1 MKNLIIIGAG
11 GMGRE
16 IFDLA
21 TTCAGH
27 NKDYV
32 IKGFL
37 DDNTSALDNYRGYA
51 KILSKIESYLPEPN
65 DVFVSSMGNVKQKAR
80 CIELVIA
87 KGGQFISL
95 VHPQA
100 EIGKNTILGP
110 GCILLK
116 NAYVGADCIIG
127 SHVLIQ
133 ISAVVGHDVN
143 IGNYSRL
150 DCNVVCVGGSKLEEL
165 VTVHTSTVIN
175 QNVVVEKGSTVGAN
189 SFVIR
194 KVRANTSVFGSPAK
208 RIS

>member
-21 TTCAGH
+21 KICAGY
-27 NKDYV
+27 NNDYI

-37 DDNTSALDNYRGYA
+37 DDNASALDNYRGYA
-51 KILSKIESYLPEPN
+51 KILSKIESYLPEP
-65 DVFVSSMGNVKQKAR
+65 DGVFVSSMGNVKQKAR
-80 CIELVIA
+80 FIQSIVA

-100 EIGKNTILGP
+100 DIGQNTILGS

-116 NAYVGADCIIG
+116 NAYVGADCMIG
-127 SHVLIQ
+127 NHVLIQ
-133 ISAVVGHDVN
+133 ISTVVGHDVS

-165 VTVHTSTVIN
+165 VTIHTSTVIN
-175 QNVVVEKGSTVGAN
+175 QNVIVEKGSTVGAN

-194 KVRANTSVFGSPAK
+194 KVRANSSVFGSPAK